1 MYSRENYKQAREEIE
16 ARRKNAVATAEARN
30 AELDASYEDFAKI
43 DDELSKTGLALFKVA
58 CSGGDIEKLRLRNE
72 ELIKKRGNMLA
83 ALGLPRDYTTPQYVC
98 KICSDTGFVDTRMC
112 TCLKQLLIMKN
123 IRSSGMG
130 HLIDKQSFENF
141 DLECYKYDEKVY
153 SSMEKI
159 LAKAKN
165 YAKRFASKRS
175 NLLFIGS
182 TGTGK
187 THISTAIAKEVISQG
202 FDVLYDSAQNIISC
216 FEDDKF
222 RGGYNRTDEPESN
235 KYLECE
241 LLIIDDLGTEF
252 VTQFSTSTLYN
263 LLNTRQ
269 NKGLATIISTNLTG
283 DELSAKY
290 DGRICSRIVGTDYD
304 VVIFKGEDHR
314 IPSAYKSRTK
324 KQ

>member
-72 ELIKKRGNMLA
+72 ELMKKRGNMLA
-83 ALGLPRDYTTPQYVC
+83 ALGLPKDYTTPQYVC
-98 KICSDTGFVDTRMC
+98 KTCSDTGFVDTRMC

-141 DLECYKYDEKVY
+141 DLGCYAYNEDIHAK
-153 SSMEKI
+153 MEKN
-159 LAKAKN
+159 LKKAKD
-165 YAKRFASKRS
+165 YAKKFASKRG
-175 NLLFIGS
+175 NLLLIGS

-202 FDVLYDSAQNIISC
+202 FDVLYDSAQNIISR

-222 RGGYNRTDEPESN
+222 RNGYNRTDEPESN
-235 KYLECE
+235 NYLECE

-252 VTQFSTSTLYN
+252 ITQFSTSVLYN

-269 NKGLATIISTNLTG
+269 NKGLATIISTNLTPK
-283 DELSAKY
+283 EISTKY
-290 DGRICSRIVGTDYD
+290 EGRIYSRIIGSDFAM
-304 VVIFKGEDHR
+304 IAFEGRDHR
-314 IPSAYKSRTK
+314 LS
-324 KQ
+324 